1 MIDKNAMA
9 LYVKVVENNSFSRAA
24 QRESV
29 PVSTVSRKISQLEKA
44 LGVRLLERSTR
55 QLRMTEIGQDYYERC
70 RRGLEEFETA
80 NLMVTDRQAEVSG
93 RLRLSVPP
101 SLSDVVVVPLIH
113 AFQEQYPNAIVN
125 CLVTDRHV
133 NHIEDG
139 IDISLRVGDLQ
150 DSSLVARRLLRYR
163 SVLVAAPGY
172 LGRAGAP
179 SHPNELALHA
189 LVAFSQWQP
198 TVTWVLENNGEAF
211 KVSVQP
217 RIAINDYTG
226 VESAVI
232 NGLGISEIPSIL
244 CRQRIQDG
252 SLVEVMPEWQ
262 FSPVTL
268 SAIYPSNRNMSR
280 LVRLFLDFCV
290 EHIEAL
296 APPAR
301 FVASVTEDDSF
312 RMV

>member
-24 QRESV
+24 QREGV
-29 PVSTVSRKISQLEKA
+29 PVSTVSRKISELEKA

-55 QLRMTEIGQDYYERC
+55 KLRMTEIGQDYYQRC

-80 NLMVTDRQAEVSG
+80 NLLVRDQQAEVSG
-93 RLRLSVPP
+93 HLRLSVPP
-101 SLSDVVVVPLIH
+101 SLSDVVIIPLIA
-113 AFQEQYPNAIVN
+113 AFQALYPNAIVN

-139 IDISLRVGDLQ
+139 IDISLRVGDLK

-163 SVLVAAPGY
+163 SVLVASPGY
-172 LGRAGAP
+172 LARAGAP
-179 SHPNELALHA
+179 NHPNELPLHA
-189 LVAFSQWQP
+189 LVAFSRWEP
-198 TVTWVLENNGEAF
+198 AVTWELENKGETY
-211 KVSVQP
+211 KVNVQP

-226 VESAVI
+226 VQSAVI

-244 CRQRIQDG
+244 CGKDIQDG
-252 SLVEVMPEWQ
+252 RLLEVMPDWQ

-268 SAIYPSNRNMSR
+268 SAIYPSNRNLSR
-280 LVRLFLDFCV
+280 LIRLFKDFCV

-296 APPAR
+296 VPHC
-301 FVASVTEDDSF
+301 
-312 RMV
+312 

>member
-24 QRESV
+24 EREGT
-29 PVSTVSRKISQLEKA
+29 PVSTVSRKISELEKA

-55 QLRMTEIGQDYYERC
+55 RLRMTEIGQDYYQRC

-80 NLMVTDRQAEVSG
+80 NLMVMDQQAQVSG

-101 SLSDVVVVPLIH
+101 SLSDVVIIPLIE
-113 AFQEQYPNAIVN
+113 AFQARYPNAIVN

-139 IDISLRVGDLQ
+139 IDISLRVGDLK

-163 SVLVAAPGY
+163 SVLVASPGY
-172 LGRAGAP
+172 LERAGAP
-179 SHPNELALHA
+179 SHPNELPLHA
-189 LVAFSQWQP
+189 LVAFSRWEP
-198 TVTWVLENNGEAF
+198 AVTWVLENNGESH
-211 KVSVQP
+211 KVNVQP
-217 RIAINDYTG
+217 RIAINDYAG
-226 VESAVI
+226 VQSAVM

-244 CRQRIQDG
+244 CGQRLLDG
-252 SLVEVMPEWQ
+252 SLVEVMAEWQ
-262 FSPVTL
+262 FAPVTL
-268 SAIYPSNRNMSR
+268 SAIYPSNRNLSR
-280 LVRLFLDFCV
+280 LVRLFKDFCV

-296 APPAR
+296 APHVK
-301 FVASVTEDDSF
+301 VA
-312 RMV
+312 

>member
-80 NLMVTDRQAEVSG
+80 NLMVTDQQAEVSG

-101 SLSDVVVVPLIH
+101 SLSDVIVIPRIK
-113 AFQEQYPNAIVN
+113 AFQVQYPNAIVN

-139 IDISLRVGDLQ
+139 IDISLRVGDLK

-163 SVLVAAPGY
+163 SVLVASPGY
-172 LGRAGAP
+172 LERAGAP
-179 SHPNELALHA
+179 SHPNELSLHA
-189 LVAFSQWQP
+189 LVAFSRWASA
-198 TVTWVLENNGEAF
+198 VTWVLENNGQTY
-211 KVSVQP
+211 KLNVQP
-217 RIAINDYTG
+217 RIAINDYAG
-226 VESAVI
+226 VQRAVI
-232 NGLGISEIPSIL
+232 DGLGISEIPSIVCGQDL
-244 CRQRIQDG
+244 QDG
-252 SLVEVMPEWQ
+252 RLVEVMLDWQ

-268 SAIYPSNRNMSR
+268 SALYPSNRNLSR
-280 LVRLFLDFCV
+280 LVRLFIDFYV

-296 APPAR
+296 VPHSKLA
-301 FVASVTEDDSF
+301 
-312 RMV
+312 

>member
-24 QRESV
+24 EREGI
-29 PVSTVSRKISQLEKA
+29 PVSTVSRKISELEKA

-55 QLRMTEIGQDYYERC
+55 RLRMTEIGQDYYQRC

-80 NLMVTDRQAEVSG
+80 NLLVSDQQAEVSG

-101 SLSDVVVVPLIH
+101 SLSDVVIIPLIET
-113 AFQEQYPNAIVN
+113 FQARYPNAIVN

-139 IDISLRVGDLQ
+139 IDISLRVGDLK

-163 SVLVAAPGY
+163 SVLVASPGY
-172 LGRAGAP
+172 LKRAGAP
-179 SHPNELALHA
+179 NHPNELPLHA
-189 LVAFSQWQP
+189 LVAFSRWEP
-198 TVTWVLENNGEAF
+198 AVTWVLENDGETQ
-211 KVSVQP
+211 KINVQP
-217 RIAINDYTG
+217 RIAINDYAG
-226 VESAVI
+226 VQSAVI

-244 CRQRIQDG
+244 CGPGLQDG
-252 SLVEVMPEWQ
+252 RLVEVIPEWQ

-268 SAIYPSNRNMSR
+268 SAVYPSNRNLSR
-280 LVRLFLDFCV
+280 LVRLFKDFCV
-290 EHIEAL
+290 ERIEAL
-296 APPAR
+296 VPHVK
-301 FVASVTEDDSF
+301 VA
-312 RMV
+312 

>member
-9 LYVKVVENNSFSRAA
+9 LYVKVVENNSFSRTA
-24 QRESV
+24 QREDV
-29 PVSTVSRKISQLEKA
+29 PVSTVSRKISELEKA

-55 QLRMTEIGQDYYERC
+55 KLRMTEIGQDYYERC

-80 NLMVTDRQAEVSG
+80 NLLVRDSQAEVSG
-93 RLRLSVPP
+93 RLRLSGPP
-101 SLSDVVVVPLIH
+101 SLSEMVIIPLIA
-113 AFQEQYPNAIVN
+113 AFQARYPKAIVN

-139 IDISLRVGDLQ
+139 IDISLRVGDLK

-163 SVLVAAPGY
+163 SVLVASPGY
-172 LGRAGAP
+172 LARAGAP
-179 SHPNELALHA
+179 KHPNELPLHA
-189 LVAFSQWQP
+189 LVAFSRWEP
-198 TVTWVLENNGEAF
+198 AVTWELENNGETY
-211 KVSVQP
+211 KVNVQP

-226 VESAVI
+226 VQSAVI

-244 CRQRIQDG
+244 CGKDIQDG
-252 SLVEVMPEWQ
+252 RLLEVMPDWQ

-268 SAIYPSNRNMSR
+268 SAIYPSNRNLSR
-280 LVRLFLDFCV
+280 LIRLFKDFCV

-296 APPAR
+296 VPHIK
-301 FVASVTEDDSF
+301 FE
-312 RMV
+312 